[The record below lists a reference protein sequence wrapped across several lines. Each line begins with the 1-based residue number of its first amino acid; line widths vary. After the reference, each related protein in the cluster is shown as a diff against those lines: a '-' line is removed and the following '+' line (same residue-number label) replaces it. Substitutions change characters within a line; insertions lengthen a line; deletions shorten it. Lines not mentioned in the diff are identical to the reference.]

1 MYLFINFYG
10 LSLPTKKET
19 ALRDKKIQ
27 ACKEQMG
34 DKWLLAKSIE
44 KKETK

>member
-1 MYLFINFYG
+1 MYSFINLYD
-10 LSLPTKKET
+10 LSLPTKKEI
-19 ALRDKKIQ
+19 ALRNKKIQ

-34 DKWLLAKSIE
+34 DKWLLAKSIK